1 MACQVCRLKK
11 VSNMSARL
19 ALSQLCGCCGLRS
32 VNVHS
37 NLLAQLAWFG
47 DSHMWCPCS
56 IVCHRVQQTAL
67 LSYYYLNAHKHW
79 RVAGSHILFFCSSFC
94 NRPEAAIF
102 GIVHVQHSQPCQL
115 QAHVSQRMRFCAASC
130 ILIERVAGRKN
141 VVVIMPNHAVL

>member
-1 MACQVCRLKK
+1 
-11 VSNMSARL
+11 MSARL
-19 ALSQLCGCCGLRS
+19 PLSQLCGCCGLRS

-79 RVAGSHILFFCSSFC
+79 RVAGSHTLFFFAAGAATGRRLRSLVLFMC
-94 NRPEAAIF
+94 NT
-102 GIVHVQHSQPCQL
+102 VS
-115 QAHVSQRMRFCAASC
+115 HVSYKHMYHNACGF
-130 ILIERVAGRKN
+130 
-141 VVVIMPNHAVL
+141 VLRLVY